1 MQAYDRFMGFEVEV
15 DGELC
20 MGSGNC
26 VYEAPGVFDLNED
39 SVAFV
44 VDPAASSEEQIIT
57 AARKCP
63 THAITVRRDGV
74 SLL

>member
-1 MQAYDRFMGFEVEV
+1 MGLEVEIDSDV
-15 DGELC
+15 C

-26 VYEAPGVFDLNED
+26 VYEAPGTFDLDDD
-39 SVAFV
+39 SISFV
-44 VDPAASSEEQIIT
+44 VDVTGAPEERIVA

>member
-1 MQAYDRFMGFEVEV
+1 MGLEVEIDRDV
-15 DGELC
+15 C

-26 VYEAPGVFDLNED
+26 VYEAPGVFDLDDD
-39 SVAFV
+39 SISFV
-44 VDPAASSEEQIIT
+44 VDVTGVPEQSIVA